1 MLLFDIESIEDKN
14 SALDHLKLQSPN
26 KKSHATIALNLGGS
40 LQELSIND
48 KSIIKTLDNM
58 DYETSYASSVLFPFS
73 NRIKEGKYTFGENEY
88 LLETNE
94 KEEKNALH
102 GLVYNKTFKVI
113 TKEITEAHASATLE
127 YKETHKPKG
136 FPFNYSIS
144 LKYTLTDTDLKLK
157 VSVKNTDTKPF
168 PFNIG
173 WHPYFSSSDLYNS
186 FIGIKSNK
194 KFVVDKAMIPIKTTD
209 ISLDESLQIKDNSF
223 DDCFILNKNNVNFK
237 TPDYEIELSTSYKE
251 NYLQIYTP
259 KDRNHIA
266 IEPTTAPANS
276 FNNNYGLQILK
287 PKETHKISWMI
298 NLRSYGLHN

>member
-14 SALDHLKLQSPN
+14 STLGYIKLQSPN
-26 KKSHATIALNLGGS
+26 KKSHAKIALNLGAS

-48 KSIIKTLDNM
+48 KSIIKTDDLD
-58 DYETSYASSVLFPFS
+58 YGSSYASSVLFPFV
-73 NRIKEGKYTFGENEY
+73 NRVKEGKYTFDKNEY
-88 LLETNE
+88 LLETNA

-102 GLVYNKTFKVI
+102 GLIYDKAFKVI
-113 TKEITEAHASATLE
+113 TKEITKDRASATLE
-127 YKETHKPKG
+127 YKETRKPKG
-136 FPFNYSIS
+136 FPFNYSIA

-157 VSVKNTDTKPF
+157 VSVKNIDNKPF

-186 FIGIKSNK
+186 FIGINSNK
-194 KFVVDKAMIPIKTTD
+194 KFVVDEAMIPVRTKD

-251 NYLQIYTP
+251 NYLQVYTP
-259 KDRNHIA
+259 KNRKHIA

-276 FNNNYGLQILK
+276 FNNSYGLQILK

-298 NLRSYGLHN
+298 NLRSYEQYN